1 MKPKNSV
8 WVVEFCTSTSVANWN
23 PVLSFPETRGVYM
36 TRKQARKAVVM
47 MKEDDDEC
55 IISKYRVNKY
65 CSLV

>member
-1 MKPKNSV
+1 
-8 WVVEFCTSTSVANWN
+8 
-23 PVLSFPETRGVYM
+23 M